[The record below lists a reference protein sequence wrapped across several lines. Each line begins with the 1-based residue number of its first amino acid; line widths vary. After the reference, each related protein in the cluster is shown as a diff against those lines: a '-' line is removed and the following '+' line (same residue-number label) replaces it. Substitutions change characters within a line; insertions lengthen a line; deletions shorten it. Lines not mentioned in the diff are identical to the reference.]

1 MADSII
7 VTSHKMENE
16 DSTESILETKYLY
29 FLPSSWA
36 ITYWEQSETIWNFQM
51 VAMWLISIYDI
62 NNPTFPLGHK
72 LPLVWLV
79 CRNLC
84 MISEKKLWV
93 NLGLNIEMILW
104 FFNYIR
110 KYYCNIS
117 RHCFINQEFY
127 TFEGRKNYYTLI
139 LQSRENTTSNVNN
152 NVIHF
157 G

>member
-16 DSTESILETKYLY
+16 DSTERILETKYLY

-72 LPLVWLV
+72 LPLVWLE

-84 MISEKKLWV
+84 MISEKNITKSRI
-93 NLGLNIEMILW
+93 NFSLNIEMNLW
-104 FFNYIR
+104 FHNQTR
-110 KYYCNIS
+110 KYYKSELKIKFLLTN
-117 RHCFINQEFY
+117 H
-127 TFEGRKNYYTLI
+127 
-139 LQSRENTTSNVNN
+139 
-152 NVIHF
+152 HF
-157 G
+157 A